1 MFIKNILILFFIGL
15 TVSHANPILPDCIQN
30 YTTFYNKYSN
40 TSAILSNYTQLS
52 GETCGKKCSLLNN
65 CTSFNYFPEDIFDR
79 TPSECVLLKS
89 KYDPLLL
96 VVKNNAGFFL
106 KSKNDCSGS
115 KAQTKNIGAL
125 ILLLFLV
132 GILFIV
138 CLYSFMRKKV
148 RSSYGEI

>member
-1 MFIKNILILFFIGL
+1 MLILFFIGL
-15 TVSHANPILPDCIQN
+15 TVSRANPILPDCIEN

-40 TSAILSNYTQLS
+40 TSNILTNYTDLS

-79 TPSECVLLKS
+79 TSQCVLLKS

-115 KAQTKNIGAL
+115 KAQSKNIGAL
-125 ILLLFLV
+125 ILLLFLI
-132 GILFIV
+132 GTLLIV
-138 CLYSFMRKKV
+138 CLYSFMRKKK